1 MCVRVML
8 VKFGCIHMGEC
19 KTTDKVGKKW
29 VGWWVDGCGYEA
41 ISMVSC
47 QGCLPSGQLLVQM

>member
-1 MCVRVML
+1 ML